1 MSEFKEKNIRL
12 KVCTSDDVAKVNQF
26 FSRIIYMVDCWL
38 YLVTVYDK
46 VSYNPKVCLIQCS

>member
-26 FSRIIYMVDCWL
+26 FSRIIYMVDC
-38 YLVTVYDK
+38 
-46 VSYNPKVCLIQCS
+46 